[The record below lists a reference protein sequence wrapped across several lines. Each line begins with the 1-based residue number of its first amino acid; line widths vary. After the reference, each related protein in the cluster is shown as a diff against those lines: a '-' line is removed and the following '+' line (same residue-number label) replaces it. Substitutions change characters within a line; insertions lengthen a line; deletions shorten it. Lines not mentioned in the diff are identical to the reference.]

1 MNMKKRNSS
10 KPVIPLLYYLVVGTL
25 LAYLFRHGGS
35 EHDGWLGFMIFRTA
49 FLLSSILLFYTLN
62 KAIKGDQA
70 STLAA
75 MVHAI
80 ALFASIVRLAF
91 L

>member
-10 KPVIPLLYYLVVGTL
+10 KPVIPLLYYLAVGTL

-49 FLLSSILLFYTLN
+49 FLLSSILLCYTLS
-62 KAIKGDQA
+62 KAIKGDRA

-80 ALFASIVRLAF
+80 ALFSSIVRLVF

>member
-1 MNMKKRNSS
+1 MNMKKQNSR
-10 KPVIPLLYYLVVGTL
+10 KPVVPLLYYLVVGTIL
-25 LAYLFRHGGS
+25 SYLFRHGSS
-35 EHDGWLGFMIFRTA
+35 EREGWLGFMIFRVA
-49 FLLSSILLFYTLN
+49 FLLSTILMFYTLN
-62 KAIKGDQA
+62 KAMKGDRM

-80 ALFASIVRLAF
+80 ALFSSLVRLVF

>member
-1 MNMKKRNSS
+1 M
-10 KPVIPLLYYLVVGTL
+10 VVGTL

-35 EHDGWLGFMIFRTA
+35 EHDGWLGFMIFRAA
-49 FLLSSILLFYTLN
+49 FLLSSILLFYTLS
-62 KAIKGDQA
+62 KAIKGDPA

-80 ALFASIVRLAF
+80 ALFSSIVRLAF